1 MKYSFITAHRTEFR
15 VTAMCSALRVS
26 RSGYYGW
33 RGRVPS
39 RRVETNR
46 RLLERIRVVH
56 LASRENYGEH
66 KTWQALR
73 ALGETCGRHRVARLR
88 RVNGILAKRVRRFR
102 RSSAARNNAP
112 PAPNLLARDFT
123 ASLPNRVWVTDIT
136 FVPTRCGWLY
146 VAVMIDLFSRRIVGW
161 AMSHRID
168 QPLVLDALRMAMT
181 QRRPEPGLV
190 HHSDQ
195 GQQYAGA
202 MYRAMLQ
209 ENGIVQSMSRKGN
222 CLDNAVAESF
232 FSNLKNELVHHTLFE
247 DRDQARSEIFDY
259 LEVFYNRQRIH
270 QSLGFKSPVNYERM
284 ANGA

>member
-1 MKYSFITAHRTEFR
+1 VKYQFITDHRSAFR

-33 RGRVPS
+33 RERPSS
-39 RRVETNR
+39 RRVEDNQ
-46 RLLERIRVVH
+46 RLLECIRKVH
-56 LASRENYGEH
+56 LASRENYGEQ
-66 KTWQALR
+66 KTWEVLR
-73 ALGETCGRHRVARLR
+73 ASGETCGRHRVARLR

-102 RSSAARNNAP
+102 RSYAARNSAP
-112 PAPNLLARDFT
+112 PAPNLLARNFT
-123 ASLPNRVWVTDIT
+123 AERPNLVWVTDIT
-136 FVPTRCGWLY
+136 FVPTRRGWLY

-161 AMSHRID
+161 AMSNRID
-168 QPLVLDALRMAMT
+168 QSLVLDALRMAIT
-181 QRRPEPGLV
+181 QRRPEPGLI

-202 MYRAMLQ
+202 AYRAMLRK
-209 ENGIVQSMSRKGN
+209 NNIVQSMSRKGN

-247 DRDQARSEIFDY
+247 DRDEARSEIFDY

-284 ANGA
+284 ANVA